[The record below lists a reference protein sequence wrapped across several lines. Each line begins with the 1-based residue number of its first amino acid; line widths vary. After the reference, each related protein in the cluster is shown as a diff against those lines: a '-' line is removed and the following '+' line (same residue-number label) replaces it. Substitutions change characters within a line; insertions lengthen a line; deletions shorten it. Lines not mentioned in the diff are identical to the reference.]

1 MSEQVYNEKNQDY
14 YKLIRKIFK
23 WIILS
28 IAMAIPIGI
37 VVGLYNMILKA
48 VNSYRNEY
56 EYLVYFL
63 PIAGLIIT
71 FKYLK
76 TKRNVYS

>member
-37 VVGLYNMILKA
+37 VVGLYNMILKDA
-48 VNSYRNEY
+48 NSYRKEY
-56 EYLVYFL
+56 EYLVYFYQL
-63 PIAGLIIT
+63 QD
-71 FKYLK
+71 
-76 TKRNVYS
+76 